1 MSSNSDE
8 IVQQIH
14 QDFKNLIEYVTD
26 PASQSRTAYEVE
38 LTLFR
43 QLLLLGAQLLRL
55 FIVQRAAVRPQE
67 PVCAPDGT
75 RLRYQD
81 QRPTTYFSIFGKI
94 RFLRHYFHTPG
105 QKGLCPLDEE
115 LSLPPHC
122 YSDLLRD
129 WVEYC
134 TTDESYDESNRVLV
148 HILGLS
154 LSKQALETAVA
165 EDAADV
171 EAFYEQKATPPPE
184 AEGSILVVQA
194 DGKGVPMVR
203 TEATEPTARLGKGQK
218 RTKKKESV
226 VTAIYTIE
234 PYLRTPEQV
243 AEALVPEAGQTTPQ
257 PSRPAPVGKEVRA
270 TLKGKDFA
278 LARLTKRVAS
288 REGEHIQH
296 RAALTDGAEA
306 LQDRI
311 LALFPGFVLVL
322 DIMHALEYLW
332 DAANAL
338 LGETHSDRS
347 AWVKGHLLS
356 ILSGQTENVIQA
368 LEAQVQD
375 PSLTDAQ
382 RQALNTTI
390 GYYRRNSPYMRYD
403 RYLKQGWPISSGV
416 VEGACGHLVKDRMEQ
431 SGMRWTPSGA
441 QAILEIRA
449 VRVNDDWDGYQLF
462 HRQCQHQRLYG
473 TTVNFAPVTEAAI
486 FKKAA

>member
-1 MSSNSDE
+1 MSSNSAE

-14 QDFKNLIEYVTD
+14 QDFKNLVEYVTD
-26 PASQSRTAYEVE
+26 PASPSRTAYEVE

-43 QLLLLGAQLLRL
+43 QLLQLGAQLLRL
-55 FIVQRAAVRPQE
+55 FFVLRAAVRPQE
-67 PVCAPDGT
+67 PVLARDGT

-94 RFLRHYFHTPG
+94 RFWRHYFHTPG
-105 QKGLCPLDEE
+105 QKGLCPLDEA

-129 WVEYC
+129 WAEYC
-134 TTDESYDESNRVLV
+134 TTDESYAESNRVLAR
-148 HILGLS
+148 ILGLS
-154 LSKQALETAVA
+154 LSKQALETAVY
-165 EDAADV
+165 EDASDV
-171 EAFYEQKATPPPE
+171 EAFYGQKATPPPE
-184 AEGSILVVQA
+184 AEGSNLVIQA

-203 TEATEPTARLGKGQK
+203 SEAMDPTARRGKGQK

-234 PYLRTPEQV
+234 PYLRTPAQV
-243 AEALVPEAGQTTPQ
+243 ADALLPETEQTAIQ
-257 PSRPAPVGKEVRA
+257 PPRPAPIGKEVRA
-270 TLKGKDFA
+270 ALQGKDFA
-278 LARLTKRVAS
+278 LARLARRVTA
-288 REGEHIQH
+288 REGEPIQQ

-311 LALFPGFVLVL
+311 LALFPGFELVL

-332 DAANAL
+332 NAANAL
-338 LGETHSDRS
+338 LGETHPDRT
-347 AWVKGHLLS
+347 AWVKEHLLA
-356 ILSGQTENVIQA
+356 ILSGETDRVLLSLENQ
-368 LEAQVQD
+368 LQE

-382 RQALNTTI
+382 RAAFNTTI
-390 GYYRRNSPYMRYD
+390 GYYRRNLPYMRYD
-403 RYLKQGWPISSGV
+403 RYLEQGWPISSGV

-431 SGMRWTPSGA
+431 SGMRWTPAGA

-449 VRVNDDWDGYQLF
+449 VRVNDDWDAYQLF

-473 TTVNFAPVTEAAI
+473 TTANFALVTEAAV

>member
-26 PASQSRTAYEVE
+26 PTSQSRTAYEVE

-43 QLLLLGAQLLRL
+43 RLLLLGAQLLRL
-55 FIVQRAAVRPQE
+55 FFVQRAAVRPLE
-67 PVCAPDGT
+67 SVYTPNGT
-75 RLRYQD
+75 RLTYQD

-94 RFLRHYFHTPG
+94 RFRRHYFHTPG
-105 QKGLCPLDEE
+105 QKGICPLDEA
-115 LSLPPHC
+115 LSLPAHC

-129 WVEYC
+129 WAEYC
-134 TTDESYDESNRVLV
+134 TTDESYDESNRVLNR
-148 HILGLS
+148 ILGLS

-171 EAFYEQKATPPPE
+171 EAFYEQKETPSPE

-203 TEATEPTARLGKGQK
+203 TEAMDPTARLGKGQK

-243 AEALVPEAGQTTPQ
+243 ADALLPETGQTTTQ
-257 PSRPAPVGKEVRA
+257 PPRPAPVGKQVRA

-278 LARLTKRVAS
+278 LERMARRVAT
-288 REGEHIQH
+288 RAGEHIQQ
-296 RAALTDGAEA
+296 RMALTDGAEA
-306 LQDRI
+306 LQDRV
-311 LALFPGFVLVL
+311 LALFPGFTLVL

-332 DAANAL
+332 GAANAL
-338 LGETHSDRS
+338 LGETHPDRT
-347 AWVKGHLLS
+347 AWVKGHLLA
-356 ILSGQTENVIQA
+356 ILSGETDRVILA
-368 LEAQVQD
+368 LETQVQE

-382 RQALNTTI
+382 RKALNTTM
-390 GYYRRNSPYMRYD
+390 GYYRRNLAYMRYD
-403 RYLKQGWPISSGV
+403 HYLQQGWPISSGV

-431 SGMRWTPSGA
+431 SGMRWTPAGA
-441 QAILEIRA
+441 QPILEIRA
-449 VRVNDDWDGYQLF
+449 VRINDDWDAYQLF
-462 HRQCQHQRLYG
+462 HRQCQHRRLYG
-473 TTVNFAPVTEAAI
+473 PTASFAPVSETEV

>member
-1 MSSNSDE
+1 MSSNSEE

-14 QDFKNLIEYVTD
+14 QDFKNLIEYVTG

-55 FIVQRAAVRPQE
+55 FFVQRAAVRPQE
-67 PVCAPDGT
+67 PVYAPDGA

-81 QRPTTYFSIFGKI
+81 QRSTSYFSIFGKI
-94 RFLRHYFHTPG
+94 RFWRHYFHTPG
-105 QKGLCPLDEE
+105 QKGICPLDEE

-129 WVEYC
+129 WAEYC
-134 TTDESYDESNRVLV
+134 TTDESYDESNRMLKR
-148 HILGLS
+148 ILGIS
-154 LSKQALETAVA
+154 LCKQALETAVD

-171 EAFYEQKATPPPE
+171 EAFYEQKATPPPVV
-184 AEGSILVVQA
+184 EGSILVVQA

-203 TEATEPTARLGKGQK
+203 TEAMEPTARLGKGQK

-226 VTAIYTIE
+226 VTAIYTVE

-243 AEALVPEAGQTTPQ
+243 ADALLPETEQTVTQ
-257 PSRPAPVGKEVRA
+257 PSRPAPIGKEVRA
-270 TLKGKDFA
+270 TLQGKDFA
-278 LARLTKRVAS
+278 LERLARRVTA
-288 REGEHIQH
+288 REGEHIQQ

-306 LQDRI
+306 LQNRI
-311 LALFPGFVLVL
+311 LALFPRFELVL

-332 DAANAL
+332 NAANAL
-338 LGETHSDRS
+338 LGETHPERN

-356 ILSGQTENVIQA
+356 ILSGETDRVIQA
-368 LEAQVQD
+368 LETQVQE
-375 PSLTDAQ
+375 PSLTDTQ

-390 GYYRRNSPYMRYD
+390 GYYRRNLPYMRYD
-403 RYLKQGWPISSGV
+403 RYLEQGWPISSGV

-431 SGMRWTPSGA
+431 SGMRWTPTGA
-441 QAILEIRA
+441 QALLEIRA
-449 VRVNDDWDGYQLF
+449 VRVNDDWDAYQLF

-473 TTVNFAPVTEAAI
+473 TTANFVPVPEAVV

>member
-55 FIVQRAAVRPQE
+55 FFVQRAAVRPQE

-105 QKGLCPLDEE
+105 QKSRCPLDEE

-129 WVEYC
+129 WAEYC
-134 TTDESYDESNRVLV
+134 TTDESYDESNRVLAR
-148 HILGLS
+148 ILGLS
-154 LSKQALETAVA
+154 LSKQALETAVD

-184 AEGSILVVQA
+184 TEGSILVIQA

-203 TEATEPTARLGKGQK
+203 TEAADSVARRGKGQK

-234 PYLRTPEQV
+234 PHLRSPEQV
-243 AEALVPEAGQTTPQ
+243 VEALVPEAGRTTTQ

-278 LARLTKRVAS
+278 LARLARRVVS
-288 REGEHIQH
+288 REGEHIQQ

-332 DAANAL
+332 AAANAL
-338 LGETHSDRS
+338 LGETHPDRS
-347 AWVKGHLLS
+347 TWVKGHLLS

-375 PSLTDAQ
+375 LSRTDAQ

-403 RYLKQGWPISSGV
+403 RYLEQGWPISSGV
-416 VEGACGHLVKDRMEQ
+416 VEGACGHLVKGRMEQ
-431 SGMRWTPSGA
+431 SGMRWTPTGA
-441 QAILEIRA
+441 LAVLELRA
-449 VRVNDDWDGYQLF
+449 VRVNDDWDAYQLF
-462 HRQCQHQRLYG
+462 HRRSQHQRLYG
-473 TTVNFAPVTEAAI
+473 AAANFTPVTETVVL
-486 FKKAA
+486 KKAA

>member
-43 QLLLLGAQLLRL
+43 QLLLLGAQLLHL
-55 FIVQRAAVRPQE
+55 FFVQRAAVRPQE
-67 PVCAPDGT
+67 PVHAPDGT
-75 RLRYQD
+75 RLTYQD

-94 RFLRHYFHTPG
+94 RFRRHYFHTPG
-105 QKGLCPLDEE
+105 QKGVCPLDEA
-115 LSLPPHC
+115 LSLPAHC

-129 WVEYC
+129 WAEYC
-134 TTDESYDESNRVLV
+134 TTDESYDESNRVLAR
-148 HILGLS
+148 ILGIS
-154 LSKQALETAVA
+154 LSKQALETAVG

-171 EAFYEQKATPPPE
+171 EVFYEQKASPPPE

-203 TEATEPTARLGKGQK
+203 TEAMDPTARLGKGQK

-234 PYLRTPEQV
+234 PYLRIPEQV
-243 AEALVPEAGQTTPQ
+243 AEALLPETEQTTTQ
-257 PSRPAPVGKEVRA
+257 PPRPAPIGKEVRA
-270 TLKGKDFA
+270 TLQGKDFA
-278 LARLTKRVAS
+278 LERLARRMATRM
-288 REGEHIQH
+288 GEHIQQ

-311 LALFPGFVLVL
+311 LALFPGFTLVL

-338 LGETHSDRS
+338 LGETHPDRT
-347 AWVKGHLLS
+347 AWVKKHLLS
-356 ILSGQTENVIQA
+356 ILSGETEHVILT
-368 LEAQVQD
+368 LETQVQE

-382 RQALNTTI
+382 RKALNTTI
-390 GYYRRNSPYMRYD
+390 GYYRRNLAYMHYD
-403 RYLKQGWPISSGV
+403 RYLEQGWPISSGV

-431 SGMRWTPSGA
+431 SGMRWTPAGA

-473 TTVNFAPVTEAAI
+473 TTANFTSVTDAVV